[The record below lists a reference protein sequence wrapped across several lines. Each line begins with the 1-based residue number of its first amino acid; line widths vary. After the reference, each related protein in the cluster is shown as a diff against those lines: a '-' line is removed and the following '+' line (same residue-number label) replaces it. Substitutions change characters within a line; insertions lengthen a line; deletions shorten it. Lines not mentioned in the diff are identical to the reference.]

1 VPYAPYKGATI
12 LAPYNEVP
20 HLFVV
25 MNDPCKD
32 GLCLLVMVTSIKP
45 NKHYY
50 SACILDVGDHPFLRH
65 PSHVLYR
72 MAEPVRMTHI
82 VKMVDLHYYTPKDD
96 LDASIFSRVAGG
108 VYASDDTP
116 LRIIRYAK
124 ANGI

>member
-1 VPYAPYKGATI
+1 MPYAPYKGATI

-25 MNDPCKD
+25 MNDPCPD
-32 GLCLLVMVTSIKP
+32 GFCLLVMITSIKP
-45 NKHYY
+45 NKHYDR
-50 SACILDVGDHPFLRH
+50 ACVLGPGDHPFLKH

-72 MAEPVRMTHI
+72 MAEPVRASRI
-82 VKMVDLHYYTPKDD
+82 VKMVGLHYYTPKDD
-96 LDASIFSRVAGG
+96 LDPTVFSRVADG

-124 ANGI
+124 ANGV